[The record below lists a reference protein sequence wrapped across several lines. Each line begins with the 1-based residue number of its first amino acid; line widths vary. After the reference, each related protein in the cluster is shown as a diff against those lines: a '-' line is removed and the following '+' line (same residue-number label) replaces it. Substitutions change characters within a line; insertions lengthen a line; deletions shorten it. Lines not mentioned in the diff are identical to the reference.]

1 MRKTLIKIVSKL
13 FSFLGGVLVTLV
25 AVFAIFV
32 ISIFFRTDHNGI
44 RGDVVKRL
52 SSPNRQWAAFLI
64 SRNDGSE
71 RNIDVVVLPY
81 EFIHRPLRKSDYVNN
96 DRAHLFHGPYFAP
109 DVTVNLHENIEWSED
124 SSLLVL
130 TAELHVMTVGVDVDY
145 KPEPFKWA
153 YDFDTRKE
161 VTDPNLIES
170 LWHEKNQI
178 NTID

>member
-1 MRKTLIKIVSKL
+1 
-13 FSFLGGVLVTLV
+13 
-25 AVFAIFV
+25 V
-32 ISIFFRTDHNGI
+32 ISILFHTADGV

-71 RNIDVVVLPY
+71 RNIDVAVLPY
-81 EFIHRPLRKSDYVNN
+81 EFIHRTLKYSDYVNN
-96 DRAHLFHGPYFAP
+96 ERTHLFHGPFFTP

-124 SSLLVL
+124 SSLLIL
-130 TAELHVMTVGVDVDY
+130 TVDR
-145 KPEPFKWA
+145 KPKPYKWA

-170 LWHEKNQI
+170 LWHERNQR
-178 NTID
+178 

>member
-13 FSFLGGVLVTLV
+13 LSFLGGVLVTLIV
-25 AVFAIFV
+25 VCTIIV
-32 ISIFFRTDHNGI
+32 ISIFFRTGDDI

-71 RNIDVVVLPY
+71 RNIDVAVLPY
-81 EFIHRPLRKSDYVNN
+81 EFIHRPLRRSDYVNN
-96 DRAHLFHGPYFAP
+96 ERAPLFHGPFFTP

-130 TAELHVMTVGVDVDY
+130 TVDVDY
-145 KPEPFKWA
+145 KPEPYKWA
-153 YDFDTRKE
+153 YDFSTGKE
-161 VTDPNLIES
+161 LTDPNLIES
-170 LWHEKNQI
+170 LWHERNQI
-178 NTID
+178 NTGNKP

>member
-13 FSFLGGVLVTLV
+13 FSFIGGVLVTL
-25 AVFAIFV
+25 ILITTMCV
-32 ISIFFRTDHNGI
+32 ISIFFRTDDGI

-52 SSPNRQWAAFLI
+52 ASPNRQWAAFLI

-81 EFIHRPLRKSDYVNN
+81 EFIHRTLRRSDYVNN
-96 DRAHLFHGPYFAP
+96 KRAHLFHGPYFAA

-130 TAELHVMTVGVDVDY
+130 TAELHVLTVDVDY

-153 YDFDTRKE
+153 YDFNTKKE
-161 VTDPNLIES
+161 VTDPKLIES
-170 LWHEKNQI
+170 LWHERNQI
-178 NTID
+178 NTIN